1 MNMQSISLLKAEV
14 TPFDNHLTVFQQM
27 SDEVFLPGLE

>member
-1 MNMQSISLLKAEV
+1 MQSISLLKVEV

-27 SDEVFLPGLE
+27 SYEICLL